1 MKLLTG
7 EFVRSSEGYLM
18 PVYNEKVILLRK
30 GDKIVFDKK
39 VYTITDVLPQTGP
52 MSKQSIR
59 IEAEQGYEKRL
70 FKCFHPPRESKFI
83 AGEAYEWTW
92 CVDGV
97 VVIDDSGVEQ
107 SFGIYEVFQYF
118 SVITGW

>member
-7 EFVRSSEGYLM
+7 EFVQSSERYLTL
-18 PVYNEKVILLRK
+18 VYNEQGTLLRK
-30 GDKIVFDKK
+30 DDKIVFNKK

-59 IEAEQGYEKRL
+59 IEAEQGPEKRL

-83 AGEAYEWTW
+83 AGEAYEWIW

-97 VVIDDSGVEQ
+97 VVIDDSGGQQ

-118 SVITGW
+118 SVLTGW